1 MTLRKTATEDSPIC
15 MLCGSRDAQR
25 LPRKYMHGSLW
36 RCLDCGLRF
45 IFPRPQPEALKAV
58 YSEEYY
64 TSSNSSEQGYSD
76 YSGDRPN
83 ILRTFRRRVKELQRV
98 HPGKARSLDVGC
110 AYGYFLEAAS
120 EVGWDAYGIDISRHA
135 TEQGRES
142 LGDRVWEGDFLEEE
156 LPVERYDIITMWDYL
171 EHVHDPKANLAKAC
185 GLLADGG
192 ILALATPDVG
202 SLPSKAFGHRWMGYK
217 LDEHLVYFSRSTI
230 RRLLEEAGFRVLRM
244 GYEGKYITLGM
255 FLDRLKLYVPF
266 VRPLLKLVTRAP
278 AVASTSFYLNPR
290 DILLVVAQKSGDGA
304 A

>member
-1 MTLRKTATEDSPIC
+1 

-25 LPRKYMHGSLW
+25 FPRKYMHGSLW

-64 TSSNSSEQGYSD
+64 SSSNSSEQGYSD

-110 AYGYFLEAAS
+110 AYGFFLEAAD
-120 EVGWDAYGIDISRHA
+120 EAGWDAYGIDISQHA
-135 TEQGRES
+135 IEQARKS

-171 EHVHDPKANLAKAC
+171 EHVHDPKASLAKAC

-202 SLPSKAFGHRWMGYK
+202 SLPARTFRHRWMGYK

-230 RRLLEEAGFRVLRM
+230 RRLLEEAGFRVLSMR
-244 GYEGKYITLGM
+244 YEGKYITLGL
-255 FLDRLKLYVPF
+255 FLQRLQLYAPFTAPLMKL
-266 VRPLLKLVTRAP
+266 LTRAR
-278 AVASTSFYLNPR
+278 AVAAASFYANPR
-290 DILLVVAQKSGDGA
+290 DIILVIAQKSGDGA
-304 A
+304 G